1 MHDDGT
7 VYEGPLMR
15 FTRSQEDES
24 DEQENEEEA
33 ALETNS
39 AGLSQGIDAIKLHDT
54 VASTGE
60 RSGKEMEGTEMGE
73 LATEDRTADGIST
86 GPGAASGGDS
96 RVGRDVL
103 LQVRRSS
110 GAQSAALDYWPWK
123 TFEVANCPLRYLKRM
138 EAMCSKRS
146 RSVHQWRA

>member
-39 AGLSQGIDAIKLHDT
+39 AGLSQGIDAIKLHDA

-60 RSGKEMEGTEMGE
+60 RSGKEMEGTDMGE

-96 RVGRDVL
+96 RVGRDAL

-110 GAQSAALDYWPWK
+110 GAQSAALDETSSK
-123 TFEVANCPLRYLKRM
+123 GCRCAARRM
-138 EAMCSKRS
+138 R
-146 RSVHQWRA
+146 RRARARGMHAACTCLS